1 VAGRRTALIVAND
14 VYENAGLG
22 TLRSPGAD
30 ATALAEVLSDR
41 RISDFDVQVVH
52 NETTHVVLRHIED
65 LFADSRPDD
74 VLLLHFS
81 CHGLKGESGELH
93 FAMRDT
99 RPDRLRSTAVS
110 ADYVQRCMAA
120 SRSRSIV
127 LLLDCCYG
135 GAYRQGVA
143 VRASGDAH
151 VLDSFSGG
159 RGRAVITASS
169 SMEYAF
175 EGDRLADDL
184 TPRPSVFTAAV
195 VEGLATGAA
204 DRDED
209 GLIGLGELYDYVFER
224 VRDRNPNQ
232 TPSRDVEMQGE
243 LFLARSG
250 RKRIRP
256 RPMPP
261 DLLAATTD
269 SNMFTRLGAIGEL
282 RTRLANRDLQ
292 VAVGAHETLTRMA
305 GNDISTVV
313 DAAST
318 ALADAAITPT
328 VRWGP
333 DGTGT
338 IRLSGPPLARAC
350 TFTSPQP
357 WIRLTEVDD
366 GVDITVAGTSH
377 ETRHG
382 TVVVQGPT
390 GRVDVPVVVPATAP
404 PKADAPPTPAAEP
417 AQDRLAAAEATGA
430 EAAARTTPDP
440 AAGRTDPPPAQAKTT
455 ADSASDQPTAPPADK
470 PKPAAVEPAQPTP
483 ATPATNPAAAEPP
496 VPLAQPAT
504 VPTPPER
511 IAPPARPR
519 ATAVAGGLAVLSGLV
534 LFVGLLL
541 ASSYGDR
548 LDEDLPFAL
557 WYLIP
562 IACLTLITGAV
573 LLFTR
578 GGAGFFAGMAATS
591 PWGVAVLVAASVEG
605 HVNDSYPGVWT
616 LSAGLTLLLVAGCVA
631 AWSAHR
637 SGAAPTA
644 WRRPDRWSGA
654 TLAIALVGAFWLY
667 GWSFDQPS
675 GLGFALGVVPP
686 ILVVVVAIWAM
697 FLHPRQF
704 AFAMAV
710 GWLTGGLFVGL
721 ALTEAAI
728 EQEGGTWIGSLGFF
742 TALLAVVASTGVSR
756 NPSDQPLTR

>member
-1 VAGRRTALIVAND
+1 MAGRRTALIVAND
-14 VYENAGLG
+14 VYEHAGLRS
-22 TLRSPGAD
+22 LRSPGAD
-30 ATALAEVLSDR
+30 ATALADVLRDR
-41 RISDFDVQVVH
+41 RISDFDVRIVH
-52 NETTHVVLRHIED
+52 NETTPVVLRHVED

-151 VLDSFSGG
+151 VLDNFSGG

-175 EGDRLADDL
+175 EGDHLADDL
-184 TPRPSVFTAAV
+184 APRPSVFTAAV

-209 GLIGLGELYDYVFER
+209 GLIGLGELYDYVFDR

-269 SNMFTRLGAIGEL
+269 PNMFTRLGAIGEL
-282 RTRLANRDLQ
+282 RTRLGNRDLQ

-313 DAAST
+313 DAATT

-328 VRWGP
+328 ARWGP

-338 IRLSGPPLARAC
+338 IHLSGPPLARAC
-350 TFTSPQP
+350 TFTSPQQ
-357 WIRLTEVDD
+357 WIRLTEVDG
-366 GVDITVAGTSH
+366 GVDVTVTGTSH

-390 GRVDVPVVVPATAP
+390 GRVDVPVVAPATAP
-404 PKADAPPTPAAEP
+404 PEADAPPTPVAEP
-417 AQDRLAAAEATGA
+417 TGA

-440 AAGRTDPPPAQAKTT
+440 AASPPVWANTT
-455 ADSASDQPTAPPADK
+455 AESASDQSTAPPADK
-470 PKPAAVEPAQPTP
+470 PKPAVMPAQSTP
-483 ATPATNPAAAEPP
+483 AAPATNPAVAEPR
-496 VPLAQPAT
+496 VPLVQPAT
-504 VPTPPER
+504 VTTPPER
-511 IAPPARPR
+511 ITPPARPR

-534 LFVGLLL
+534 LFLGMLL
-541 ASSYGDR
+541 ASSYDDR

-562 IACLTLITGAV
+562 IACLTFITGAV

-591 PWGVAVLVAASVEG
+591 PWGLAVLIAASVEG
-605 HVNDSYPGVWT
+605 DVNDSYPGVWT

-637 SGAAPTA
+637 SGAARTA
-644 WRRPDRWSGA
+644 WRRPDRWSGTA
-654 TLAIALVGAFWLY
+654 LAITVVGAVWLY
-667 GWSFDQPS
+667 GWSFDRPS
-675 GLGFALGVVPP
+675 DLVFALGVMPP
-686 ILVVVVAIWAM
+686 ILAVVVAARTVC
-697 FLHPRQF
+697 LHPRQF
-704 AFAMAV
+704 ALAVAV
-710 GWLTGGLFVGL
+710 GWLVGGLFVGL

-742 TALLAVVASTGVSR
+742 AALLAVVASTGVSR